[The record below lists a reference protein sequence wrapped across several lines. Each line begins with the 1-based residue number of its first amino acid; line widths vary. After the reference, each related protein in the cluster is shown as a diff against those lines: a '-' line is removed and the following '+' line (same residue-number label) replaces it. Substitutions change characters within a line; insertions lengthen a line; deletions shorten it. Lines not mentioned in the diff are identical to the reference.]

1 MDEEFLQT
9 GKGKGRCYRTSNHQP
24 DRYPI
29 SGNLHF
35 GSSGIGKH
43 ILGQSGWR
51 QRSALLSATNDGTEL
66 NKRTGKYK
74 DIFVVGFDS
83 GSSQRKALKVGE
95 FLGSATQDRY
105 QMGYQLSNWPP
116 RERRFP
122 IPIPGHTGTTAQTLT
137 IPISRSCST
146 TKNRWAQ
153 KLPRPRSSCCR
164 LDNHSHL
171 SGNTKAYPIDDT
183 KERREP
189 MTQSMN
195 KPEAQLAYAS
205 LAVPSLTLETTFYSS
220 ALGLPLGRHVDM
232 GA

>member
-105 QMGYQLSNWPP
+105 QMGYQAIELAAEGEKVSNSD
-116 RERRFP
+116 
-122 IPIPGHTGTTAQTLT
+122 TGPHWYDSSNIDNPDIA
-137 IPISRSCST
+137 
-146 TKNRWAQ
+146 
-153 KLPRPRSSCCR
+153 KL
-164 LDNHSHL
+164 LHD
-171 SGNTKAYPIDDT
+171 
-183 KERREP
+183 
-189 MTQSMN
+189 
-195 KPEAQLAYAS
+195 
-205 LAVPSLTLETTFYSS
+205 
-220 ALGLPLGRHVDM
+220 
-232 GA
+232 